1 MIATS
6 GKEQQKKKGMA
17 ELFSEVVTRNG
28 NDKGNGKK
36 NYYRHLISPFL
47 IGSNPPALR
56 CFDIVFQ
63 RPY

>member
-28 NDKGNGKK
+28 NDKGNGRK
-36 NYYRHLISPFL
+36 I
-47 IGSNPPALR
+47 IIA
-56 CFDIVFQ
+56 I
-63 RPY
+63 